1 MSLLN
6 PSTHCNDYQ
15 LFIKHKQS
23 IPKRFNYHFHIILT
37 PLHTFQLRQL
47 HSDSLGYHSLDF
59 MAYIGLNIA
68 ISFLDP
74 YLHLDTITTTTATT
88 HTSLEVANVA
98 FALKRKVLPR
108 PYLDV
113 IIVNFHYD
121 RVVQYGHLIDRL
133 QRVLIVLD

>member
-6 PSTHCNDYQ
+6 PSTHCNDYY
-15 LFIKHKQS
+15 LIIKHYLS
-23 IPKRFNYHFHIILT
+23 IPKRFNYHFKIILT

-47 HSDSLGYHSLDF
+47 LHSDSLDYHSLDF

-74 YLHLDTITTTTATT
+74 YLLLDTVTITATT
-88 HTSLEVANVA
+88 HTSLVVANVA
-98 FALKRKVLPR
+98 FALKKRVLPR

-113 IIVNFHYD
+113 IIVNFNYF
-121 RVVQYGHLIDRL
+121 REAQYGHLIDRL
-133 QRVLIVLD
+133 LLALIELD